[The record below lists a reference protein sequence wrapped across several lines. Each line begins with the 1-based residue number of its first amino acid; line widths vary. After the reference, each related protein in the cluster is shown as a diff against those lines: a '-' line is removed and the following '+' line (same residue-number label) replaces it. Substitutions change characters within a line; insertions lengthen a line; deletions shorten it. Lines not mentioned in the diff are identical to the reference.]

1 MNYGDLLSE
10 AFRITW
16 RNRFLWFFGF
26 FAAGGGGTF
35 SNFFNVPSNFSGRGD
50 LSGATQW
57 IENNLVTILVVVG
70 VLALAL
76 ALIFIVLSFISSG
89 GLADSVAAID
99 RGEQR
104 SFSSTWRAG
113 TSNFWRV
120 LAQAIFLFLIALG
133 LLLVVLLVAGVPIG
147 LTFVLTESVGARV
160 LLSVLF
166 GLVGILLTVVLFV
179 PLYIVGQFALRKL
192 VVGRERIAYS
202 IAAGYGLFRR
212 NIGSSLLVWLIGIL
226 LSFGIGIA
234 VLIVVLT
241 VGLILFLP
249 TIILAVTEYTTAAVA
264 AGIVGG
270 VILIPILLAITGA
283 VGTFSHAYW
292 TLAYLRL
299 DERPG
304 PGTEPAHEARA
315 A

>member
-1 MNYGDLLSE
+1 MNYGEIIRD
-10 AFRITW
+10 AFWITW

-26 FAAGGGGTF
+26 FVAGGGGTS
-35 SNFFNVPSNFSGRGD
+35 SNFFNVPSNLSGRGD
-50 LSGATQW
+50 FSGAAQW
-57 IENNLVTILVVVG
+57 MENNLAAILVVVG
-70 VLALAL
+70 VLVLAL
-76 ALIFIVLSFISSG
+76 ALIFIVLSFISTG

-120 LAQAIFLFLIALG
+120 LAQAILLFLIALG
-133 LLLVVLLVAGVPIG
+133 LLLVVLLVAGLPIG

-160 LLSVLF
+160 ALSILF
-166 GLVGILLTVVLFV
+166 GLVGILLAIVLFV

-212 NIGSSLLVWLIGIL
+212 HIGSSLLVWLMGIL
-226 LSFGIGIA
+226 LAFGIGIA
-234 VLIVVLT
+234 VLIGVAI
-241 VGLILFLP
+241 VGFILFLP
-249 TIILAVTEYTTAAVA
+249 TIILAVAEYTTAAVV
-264 AGIVGG
+264 AGVVAG
-270 VILIPILLAITGA
+270 VILLPILLVVSGA
-283 VGTFSHAYW
+283 VGAFSHAYW

-299 DERPG
+299 NERPG
-304 PGTEPAHEARA
+304 PGTEPAQQARA